1 MEYNRAVSGRSLI
14 EMLGVMA
21 IGMVMTVA
29 TFSGIQRLRSNMN
42 RQSAIEEV
50 NRLATEARTL
60 YAGGRGFDRSLQ
72 ANLMGVMNMQGTT
85 MPNPFGGEFRISM
98 LGSGDTSRYF
108 KITIT
113 GLSQAD
119 CIYFATV
126 NWYDARDLN
135 GKDNNGRAL
144 VGDGT
149 AAFGPYASCSG
160 NVENMITVV
169 FQ

>member
-1 MEYNRAVSGRSLI
+1 MEYDRAASGRSLV

-29 TFSGIQRLRSNMN
+29 AFSGIQRLRSGMN
-42 RQSAIEEV
+42 RQQVIEEV
-50 NRLATEARTL
+50 NRFANEVRTL
-60 YAGGRGFDRSLQ
+60 YAGGRGYDRSLQ
-72 ANLMGVMNMQGTT
+72 ANIMGIMSMQGDTI
-85 MPNPFGGEFRISM
+85 PNSFGGEFRISM
-98 LGSGDTSRYF
+98 LGSGETSRYF

-113 GLSQAD
+113 GLPQAD
-119 CIYFATV
+119 CIYFATI
-126 NWYDARDLN
+126 NWNDARDLN

-149 AAFGPYASCSG
+149 ASFGPYASCSP
-160 NVENMITVV
+160 NIENMITVV